1 MINSV
6 SSVSFKAAT
15 PQDALS
21 RPGKYSLAPKETVV
35 PEKKNSHKA
44 LKWIAGITATAL
56 AACGLLILGHK
67 QGKFTKLADN
77 AIKEAKFMDK
87 VNHYLAVAGEK
98 LSTKVWDPAA
108 KFVTE
113 DIPAKCKE
121 LWKKIKP
128 GKAEETAEAVAE
140 KAAEVVA

>member
-21 RPGKYSLAPKETVV
+21 RPGKYTTIPKEAA
-35 PEKKNSHKA
+35 PEKKNSHKT

-67 QGKFTKLADN
+67 QGKFTKLADD
-77 AIKEAKFMDK
+77 AIKNAKFMDK

-98 LSTKVWDPAA
+98 LSVKVWDPAA

-113 DIPAKCKE
+113 TIPEKCKG
-121 LWKKIKP
+121 LWEKVKAWKA
-128 GKAEETAEAVAE
+128 GKTAQ
-140 KAAEVVA
+140 